1 MIQIKKKKTMNQSL
15 KSTKASVYIDDVLLA
30 VNNIEEGFKRQKLV
44 LEILEK
50 YNLTVNL
57 QK

>member
-30 VNNIEEGFKRQKLV
+30 VNNIEEGFKR
-44 LEILEK
+44 
-50 YNLTVNL
+50 
-57 QK
+57 